1 MPVPL
6 SLGLQIFLRED
17 PWKSQKIRTSGLW
30 LGAIKRRNPR
40 IVRAL
45 KTAPSKSAGVPSK
58 GTGTPPDLPQASDAQ
73 AIREDI
79 DQWMKRKEEE
89 FAKFMAAHK
98 KTSDR
103 LTELALQE
111 IKESP
116 LTDEIMAQAPPPKFV
131 IPKINVYNGTAGPTD
146 HLLHYRNIMALNTSE
161 DYLMCLPSQPR
172 RAGISLVP

>member
-1 MPVPL
+1 MRLVIVRPGRKVFLPL
-6 SLGLQIFLRED
+6 SLARVVPEYARSEVVALGLKIFLRKD
-17 PWKSQKIRTSGLW
+17 SWKSQKIRTSGLW

-58 GTGTPPDLPQASDAQ
+58 GTGTPQDLPQASDAQ
-73 AIREDI
+73 SIHENI

-111 IKESP
+111 IEE
-116 LTDEIMAQAPPPKFV
+116 L
-131 IPKINVYNGTAGPTD
+131 
-146 HLLHYRNIMALNTSE
+146 
-161 DYLMCLPSQPR
+161 
-172 RAGISLVP
+172 